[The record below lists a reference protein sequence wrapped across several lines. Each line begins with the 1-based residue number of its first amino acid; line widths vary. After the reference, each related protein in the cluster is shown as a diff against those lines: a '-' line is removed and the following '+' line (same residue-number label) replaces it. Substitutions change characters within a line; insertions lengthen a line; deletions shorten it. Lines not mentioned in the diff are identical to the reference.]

1 MKHLLL
7 LIILDCVSLLAARAS
22 ADWHVVRSHPQKHFL
37 NTIPPGNY
45 SGIANMGG
53 DVYAM
58 VSDKSDS
65 VLYFNV
71 RLYISRQT
79 GELLQA
85 EYMGSKGRV
94 DAAGLDNEAIAKVSD
109 STIVVA
115 SEQCFRLKEYL
126 IDENGREAM
135 GEADG
140 NEKTAEAEGKRN
152 VADGKAQPRLW
163 EWSMP
168 EKEFWP
174 NYGFES
180 LAYDSIGRK
189 LWTINESTMRRDG
202 KAATPQDPHKNV
214 LRLMSFNRDDLT
226 AAPVAYLYRMDMP
239 TTMKAAQTY
248 AMGVSELC
256 ALPDGQLLVLEREAF
271 VPKTKLGAFCQCK
284 LYVVNPSAE
293 KPYPLEKSVE
303 ADAPYVSKRL
313 LTSWRTSITLFSQ
326 NWANYEGMCLGPR
339 LENGDQV
346 VVLVSDS
353 QDGYAGLLR
362 DWFKT
367 IVISNFEF

>member
-1 MKHLLL
+1 MRKFLLT
-7 LIILDCVSLLAARAS
+7 VSLFPVALMAFCEVP
-22 ADWHVVRSHPQKHFL
+22 DWHVVRSHPQKHFL
-37 NTIPPGNY
+37 NTIPSGNY

-65 VLYFNV
+65 ALYFNV

-94 DAAGLDNEAIAKVSD
+94 DAAGLDNEAIVKVSD

-152 VADGKAQPRLW
+152 VADGKAQPKLW

-313 LTSWRTSITLFSQ
+313 LTSWRTTITLFSQ

-367 IVISNFEF
+367 IVISN

>member
-7 LIILDCVSLLAARAS
+7 LIILDCASLLAARAS

-65 VLYFNV
+65 ALYFNV

-152 VADGKAQPRLW
+152 VADGKAQPKLW

-303 ADAPYVSKRL
+303 ADVPYVSKRL

-367 IVISNFEF
+367 IVISN

>member
-1 MKHLLL
+1 MKKYLLTVSFS
-7 LIILDCVSLLAARAS
+7 LIALMAFCEVD
-22 ADWHVVRSHPQKHFL
+22 DWHVVRSHAQKHFL
-37 NTIPPGNY
+37 QTIPAGNY
-45 SGIANMGG
+45 SGITNMGG

-65 VLYFNV
+65 ALYFNV

-85 EYMGSKGRV
+85 EYMGSKGRAE
-94 DAAGLDNEAIAKVSD
+94 AAGLDNEAIAKVSD

-115 SEQCFRLKEYL
+115 SEQRFRLKEYL
-126 IDENGREAM
+126 IDKDNVPGKDRNG
-135 GEADG
+135 
-140 NEKTAEAEGKRN
+140 
-152 VADGKAQPRLW
+152 VVDGKAQPKLW
-163 EWSMP
+163 EWSMR
-168 EKEFWP
+168 EEEVWP

-202 KAATPQDPHKNV
+202 KPATPQNPRQNV
-214 LRLMSFNRDDLT
+214 LRLLSFNRDDLT

-239 TTMKAAQTY
+239 TTMKTAETY

-271 VPKTKLGAFCQCK
+271 VPKTKIGAFCQCK
-284 LYVVNPSAE
+284 LYVVNPSVE
-293 KPYPLEKSVE
+293 TPYPLEKNVE
-303 ADAPYVSKRL
+303 AGAPYISKRL
-313 LTSWRTSITLFSQ
+313 LTSWRTTITLFSQ
-326 NWANYEGMCLGPR
+326 NWANYEGMCLGPK

-346 VVLVSDS
+346 VILVSDS
-353 QDGYAGLLR
+353 QNGYAGLLR

-367 IVISNFEF
+367 IVISN